1 MHEVCLK
8 GQGCAKMTRVRDLIK
23 LRENLHSRGW
33 REDSREAVA
42 SRLVSKTE
50 IEIDFFSRKYKQ
62 KMHTVEMSNHQD
74 K

>member
-8 GQGCAKMTRVRDLIK
+8 GQGCAQMTRVRDLIK
-23 LRENLHSRGW
+23 RENLHSRGW
-33 REDSREAVA
+33 REDSREAV
-42 SRLVSKTE
+42 SKIE
-50 IEIDFFSRKYKQ
+50 IEIDFFSRKYKR

>member
-8 GQGCAKMTRVRDLIK
+8 GQGCATMTRVRDLIK
-23 LRENLHSRGW
+23 LRENLHYRDW

-42 SRLVSKTE
+42 SRLVSK

>member
-8 GQGCAKMTRVRDLIK
+8 GQGCATMTRVRDLIK
-23 LRENLHSRGW
+23 LRENLHSRAW

-42 SRLVSKTE
+42 SRLVSK